1 MLSARQNEAVSGSL
15 RQRDSESGSP
25 KHAPGSNSTVP
36 YKTEQNSTSQHS
48 TRAVKQEAQ
57 RGVSGVGCFYLP
69 RARARASR
77 DCSIYREIHVAMKPL
92 LVHFANATVEAL
104 NAEKARTGC
113 SVSEFIRRAVAEA
126 LKKAEEVNSHGKQ

>member
-1 MLSARQNEAVSGSL
+1 
-15 RQRDSESGSP
+15 
-25 KHAPGSNSTVP
+25 
-36 YKTEQNSTSQHS
+36 
-48 TRAVKQEAQ
+48 
-57 RGVSGVGCFYLP
+57 
-69 RARARASR
+69 
-77 DCSIYREIHVAMKPL
+77 MKPL